1 MISTAELRTPESEQ
15 RPEVRA
21 PRRFTVRGLRWWIA
35 ALLTCITVLI
45 YFDRAALGVVGPTL
59 KGELGI
65 DEKTFAYV
73 LMAFQIVYGLV
84 MPLAGR
90 LIDWLN
96 IRIGYAVQIAWWSVV
111 QIFTGFTGGWGSL
124 AVARGALG
132 AGEAGNF
139 PGASKTV
146 GQWFPPKERT
156 VAMGIVNM
164 GSGTGALLA
173 PPIVVFLILKY
184 SWRAPF
190 VLTGIGGLIWIVLW
204 LLFYRPPE
212 KHPLLSAEEL
222 AYIRKEGEPCP
233 TRDRADA
240 GVMKLV
246 LRERNFWALAVAR
259 FLSEPA
265 WQLITYWIPSYLVTA
280 RHLDLKHVAYFA
292 WVPFLAGDLGCLAGG
307 LLSPLFLRM
316 GARVLTARKL
326 AMTVPAL
333 LMMVSAFIGTA
344 PSPAI
349 AVLCFSVGAFAH
361 QAISST
367 LLTLPADLFPKRAV
381 ATANGLSGTMGYLG
395 GVLFTWVVGI
405 AASAHMYTPL
415 FLAIAVFDLI
425 GAAVLWSLLRNDS
438 EVAR

>member
-1 MISTAELRTPESEQ
+1 MSDLAAVPVASTEAK
-15 RPEVRA
+15 
-21 PRRFTVRGLRWWIA
+21 RFTVPGLRWWVA
-35 ALLTCITVLI
+35 AMLTGITVLI
-45 YFDRAALGVVGPTL
+45 YLDRAALGVAGPTL
-59 KGELGI
+59 KKQLGI
-65 DEKTFAYV
+65 DEKTFSYV
-73 LMAFQIVYGLV
+73 LIAFQTVYGLV

-96 IRIGYAVQIAWWSVV
+96 IRLGYAVQIAWWSIV
-111 QIFTGFTGGWGSL
+111 QILTCFTGGWQSL
-124 AVARGALG
+124 ALARGALG

-146 GQWFPPKERT
+146 AQWFPPRERT

-173 PPIVVFLILKY
+173 PPIVVFLILHY
-184 SWRAPF
+184 SWRAAF
-190 VLTGIGGLIWIVLW
+190 MLTGIGGLLWIAVW
-204 LLFYRPPE
+204 LMIYRPPE
-212 KHPLLSAEEL
+212 EHPLLSAKEL
-222 AYIRKEGEPCP
+222 AHIRKEGEPCP
-233 TRDRADA
+233 TPDRADA
-240 GVMKLV
+240 GVVKLV
-246 LRERNFWALAVAR
+246 LRERNFWALAIAR

-292 WVPFLAGDLGCLAGG
+292 WMPFLAGDLGCLTGG
-307 LLSPLFLRM
+307 LLSPFFLRM

-333 LMMVSAFIGTA
+333 FMMVSAFIGAA

-367 LLTLPADLFPKRAV
+367 LLTLPADLFPRRAV

-395 GVLFTWVVGI
+395 GILFTWVVGI
-405 AASAHMYTPL
+405 AAAAKMYTPL
-415 FLAIAVFDLI
+415 FFAIAVFDLI

-438 EVAR
+438 EVAT